1 MAQNFIFQDTKQ
13 FTFQD
18 KEEEEENKKKEKF
31 IFDDS
36 IKEVTI
42 FGNTF
47 DTKSGEYIPE
57 KEKTFTFKEPKKE
70 KTFTFKEPEKEKG
83 IIDVS
88 ENPYANYDE
97 RWFKDFKEIVV
108 GGARDITQST
118 IDWTN
123 FLLPGDPLKLITSGN
138 KYALPDV
145 DEPDSLA
152 GSFIRDALGFAVPYA
167 GVTKIGTLG
176 KLPDVGKKV
185 TKLFGDKKGWLVKSA
200 VKGAVAEPFA
210 FSPYQERISSII
222 EQYPSLQNPISGYLK
237 ADSKDTEAEA
247 YAKMAMEGAIFA
259 LPFDWLFYS
268 LGKPKV
274 RKQTEFK
281 VDNPTLLNKNLKEQN
296 RILKKEAD
304 EVEKIIGKK
313 PRSLEG
319 EIIPQPLSQPL
330 VKPQLRKK
338 IEGFA
343 LELFEKGKVTRN
355 KFLDLNEQIADLLIT
370 NRIGDDEF
378 KVLLKKH
385 KISVNDFA
393 RMYSKSTSE
402 AARMLQNLSRI
413 SLRLKRA
420 LKTAN
425 PADVENFKSIQK
437 NEGLDDDVLFDNIFK
452 RLDNVRRAA
461 MVGQLATASRNLFS
475 QIGRVGMNVLEESID
490 LSIGSAAR
498 ALTGRSSL
506 AKKPANPLQALKG
519 FLNIFR
525 QLDPDYF
532 TRVKREVD
540 DILKFYPVEADRFF
554 LRYSSD
560 VVNRGGKKFD
570 LVSPIES
577 AVHLLN
583 IFNRT
588 QEFVTRRAVFQSTL
602 DAIIRN
608 NESYYKGKTLNEL
621 VNNPTLIQTIRKKDI
636 AVAIDHALEM
646 TYASQ
651 PRSKIAR
658 SFVGL
663 VNQLP
668 FLATLALP
676 FPRFLVNSLRFQYQ
690 FSPLSFIPMVARL
703 MTKPGQTLAKA
714 ASGDFS
720 RFSKAVIGTTML
732 MGAVQLRL
740 QPNATDKWNEWR
752 VGDKTIDILPYNPLA
767 AYLFVGDII
776 ARMYKGTFRGLNLKD
791 ISKVFAG
798 TRAGTGVYIIDE
810 FIRMGTG
817 ESKAGLKTLTDLL
830 GKVAVQ
836 FLTPFRTYTDFY
848 YANDPAYNA
857 WKDTKTEYK
866 VYDSLWEEFIE
877 NSKSSI
883 TANVKSIF
891 DPTELP
897 DATSATKAIQKPDGS
912 WVASPIIKE
921 FPRGRQLTGLTPIAE
936 KNAAEKEI
944 DRLGIKY
951 FEIFR
956 STGIPFLDRMYKNLL
971 APAIHVE
978 LSKIVQSD
986 AYLNLPPS
994 AQVVAIKEYIKDIK
1008 KEITET
1014 LSADPSLVPYLMEY
1028 DLRNLPKDEKR
1039 LIEDVLGKEYLNTL
1053 IKHFQSQQ

>member
-1 MAQNFIFQDTKQ
+1 MAVVNPFVPEIQNPFKT
-13 FTFQD
+13 
-18 KEEEEENKKKEKF
+18 KEEEEEEKVIDPFKK
-31 IFDDS
+31 S

-47 DTKSGEYIPE
+47 NVDTGEYIPE
-57 KEKTFTFKEPKKE
+57 EKKITIDNPFKIENP
-70 KTFTFKEPEKEKG
+70 FDEKEKG

-88 ENPYANYDE
+88 NNPYENYDK
-97 RWFKDFKEIVV
+97 RWLKDFWQIF
-108 GGARDITQST
+108 GGAGRDVLQST
-118 IDWTN
+118 RDLGN
-123 FLLPGDPLKLITSGN
+123 LLLPGDPLGKTP
-138 KYALPDV
+138 LPEV
-145 DEPDSLA
+145 TEPESMA
-152 GSFIRDALGFAVPYA
+152 GSLIRDVAGFMVPYA
-167 GVTKIGTLG
+167 GWTKVGTLG

-185 TKLFGDKKGWLVKSA
+185 TKLLGNKKGWLLKTS
-200 VKGAVAEPFA
+200 VKGAAAEPFA
-210 FSPYQERISSII
+210 FSPFQERISNLI
-222 EQYPSLQNPISGYLK
+222 EQYPSLRNPVTEFLK
-237 ADSKDTEAEA
+237 ADTEDSEA
-247 YAKMAMEGAIFA
+247 KAYSKMAIEGAILA
-259 LPFDWLFYS
+259 LPLDWLFYS
-268 LGKPKV
+268 LGKV
-274 RKQTEFK
+274 KQSGTKEIKYKITDKKLFAK
-281 VDNPTLLNKNLKEQN
+281 KLKEQN
-296 RILKKEAD
+296 KILKQEG
-304 EVEKIIGKK
+304 ENVENIIGKK
-313 PRSLEG
+313 PRSLDG
-319 EIIPQPLSQPL
+319 EIIPQELSQP
-330 VKPQLRKK
+330 VIKPKLRKK

-378 KVLLKKH
+378 RALLKKH
-385 KISVNDFA
+385 NISMNDFA
-393 RMYSKSTSE
+393 RMYAKSTSE

-413 SLRLKRA
+413 SLRLKRT
-420 LKTAN
+420 LKTAS
-425 PADVENFKSIQK
+425 KSDAKEFEAIQK
-437 NEGLDDDVLFDNIFK
+437 AQGLDEGILFDGFFK

-475 QIGRVGMNVLEESID
+475 QIGRVGMDVFEQTID
-490 LSIGSAAR
+490 WSIGSAVR
-498 ALTGRSSL
+498 TIFRTSSL

-532 TRVKREVD
+532 TRVKKEVD
-540 DILKFYPVEADRFF
+540 DILQFYPVEYDRFF

-560 VVNRGGKKFD
+560 VVNRAGKKFD
-570 LVSPIES
+570 LLSPVES
-577 AVHLLN
+577 GVHLLN

-588 QEFVTRRAVFQSTL
+588 QEFLTRRAVFQATL
-602 DAIIRN
+602 DALIRSKKSFYN
-608 NESYYKGKTLNEL
+608 GRTLNEL
-621 VNNPTLIQTIRKKDI
+621 VNDPNLIKTISKKDI
-636 AVAIDHALEM
+636 AIAIDHALEM

-651 PRSKIAR
+651 PQSKIAKH
-658 SFVGL
+658 FVGL
-663 VNQLP
+663 INQFP

-676 FPRFLVNSLRFQYQ
+676 FPRFLINSLRFQYQ
-690 FSPLSFIPMVARL
+690 FSPLSFIPMVTRL
-703 MTKPGQTLAKA
+703 MTKPGKTVSKIAT
-714 ASGDFS
+714 GDFS

-732 MGAVQLRL
+732 AGAIQSRL
-740 QPNATDKWNEWR
+740 QPNATEKWNEWR
-752 VGDKTIDILPYNPLA
+752 VGDRTIDILPYNPLA
-767 AYLFVGDII
+767 AYLFVGDLI
-776 ARMYKGTFRGLNLKD
+776 ARIYKGTFRGLNFKE

-798 TRAGTGVYIIDE
+798 TRAGTGVYIVDE

-817 ESKAGLKTLTDLL
+817 ESKAGLKTLTDLV

-848 YANDPAYNA
+848 YANDPTYNA

-897 DATSATKAIQKPDGS
+897 DALSITKAIQKPDGT
-912 WVASPIIKE
+912 WAASPIIKE
-921 FPRGRQLTGLTPIAE
+921 SPRARQLTGLTPVPE

-994 AQVVAIKEYIKDIK
+994 AQVMAIKDYIKDIK
-1008 KEITET
+1008 KEIMET
-1014 LSADPSLVPYLMEY
+1014 LSTDPSLVPYLMEY
-1028 DLRNLPKDEKR
+1028 DLRNISKDEKR

-1053 IKHFQSQQ
+1053 IKYFQSNR